1 MKKIRK
7 YCIIAIDNVA
17 GLKDAI
23 ERISNT
29 DPKFVSAQSTMVST
43 FETKLSP
50 IGLKRVLINIES
62 GSYFIFELNPETS
75 MVRINK
81 KSIQDFLFTEFEA
94 ETEMLER
101 NINPLGDV
109 INTVYNTMMGVN
121 GMLEDDS
128 ESLGE
133 RFFKDSGLSGNTRTK
148 IRKEVV
154 EQVYDENKLMTY
166 NKEEREILI
175 NELLDKAPNLTDND
189 KKILSFLN
197 KV

>member
-1 MKKIRK
+1 
-7 YCIIAIDNVA
+7 
-17 GLKDAI
+17 
-23 ERISNT
+23 
-29 DPKFVSAQSTMVST
+29 MVST

-81 KSIQDFLFTEFEA
+81 KSIQDFLFTEFET

-128 ESLGE
+128 DSLGE

-154 EQVYDENKLMTY
+154 EQVYDENKLMSY